1 MAKQSMY
8 FKTQEEVIQYYG
20 SLDNIPSKHLV
31 IVEESGAMYM
41 TSNNAP
47 DSDGQKQESGGEPI
61 SAEDREL
68 VQYTLEGEP
77 EENTNTSEE

>member
-20 SLDNIPSKHLV
+20 SLENIPSKHLV
-31 IVEESGAMYM
+31 IVEESGAMYAN
-41 TSNNAP
+41 SNNAP
-47 DSDGQKQESGGEPI
+47 DSGGQTQESGGEPI

-77 EENTNTSEE
+77 EETNLSE